1 MNNFKTKDNKKFH
14 IREAQ
19 EFDAEKL
26 IDFTKIIFISSDQIL
41 TTIEEFNNSLEQQK
55 GWIKTYSD
63 NPTSTI
69 LLAELDGQIV
79 GLLDFTTKKR
89 KKISHT
95 GEFGMS
101 VHPDFQGKGIGNKLI
116 ETFLNWATEK
126 SGIEKI
132 ILSVFASNEK
142 AINLYKKFGFIEEG
156 RHIKAIKQNDIEYID
171 LITMYKLIK

>member
-1 MNNFKTKDNKKFH
+1 MNNFKTKDNRNFH

-41 TTIEEFNNSLEQQK
+41 TTIEEFNNSLKQQK
-55 GWIKTYSD
+55 DWIKTYSD

-116 ETFLNWATEK
+116 ETFLNWVTEK

-132 ILSVFASNEK
+132 TLSVFASNEK